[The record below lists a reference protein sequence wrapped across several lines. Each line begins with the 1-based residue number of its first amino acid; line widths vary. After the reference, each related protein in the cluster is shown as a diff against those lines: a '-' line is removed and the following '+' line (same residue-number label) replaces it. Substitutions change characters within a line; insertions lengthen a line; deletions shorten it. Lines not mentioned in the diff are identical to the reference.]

1 MLLWVFNVGVLLRPS
16 ELRPAPVMPSRG
28 VETTDTA
35 VSHTQQHPASDP
47 SQTTDGVT
55 PRASFI
61 TRPIYE
67 AQGPS
72 PQPDEPDEKTKI

>member
-1 MLLWVFNVGVLLRPS
+1 MGVAVGVNVGVLLRPS

-61 TRPIYE
+61 YSTYI
-67 AQGPS
+67 
-72 PQPDEPDEKTKI
+72 